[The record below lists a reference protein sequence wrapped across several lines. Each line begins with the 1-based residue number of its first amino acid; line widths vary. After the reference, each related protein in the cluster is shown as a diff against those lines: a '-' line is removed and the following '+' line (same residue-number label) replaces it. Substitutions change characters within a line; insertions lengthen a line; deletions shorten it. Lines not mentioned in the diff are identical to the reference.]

1 MMSDGGRTMIA
12 AFQMS
17 IDGYMQGADGG
28 VDWVD
33 SWNDARDLI
42 PDVDACVLGA
52 GMYPGYESLWGA
64 IAENPEVAA
73 SMLGRPA
80 TAGEVDY
87 ARWTQGTPHYVLST
101 SLDTVNWSH
110 SRVIRSVEQLRALKS
125 QPGGNVYVI
134 GGPSLV
140 SNLLNEGLIDE
151 LHVIV
156 HPLILGEGK
165 SPFSGVTAGKPL
177 SLIHSQA
184 ARSGRVVLAYRC

>member
-1 MMSDGGRTMIA
+1 MSDGGRTMIA

-17 IDGYMQGADGG
+17 IDGYMQGADGR

-33 SWNDARDLI
+33 SWNEARDLI

-64 IAENPEVAA
+64 IADNPEIAA

-87 ARWTQGTPHYVLST
+87 ARWTQRTPHYVLST
-101 SLDTVNWSH
+101 SLDKVHWSH
-110 SRVIRSVEQLRALKS
+110 SKVIRSVEQLRALKS
-125 QPGGNVYVI
+125 QAGGNIYII

-140 SNLLNEGLIDE
+140 SNLLNEGLVDE

-165 SPFSGVTAGKPL
+165 SPFSGVTGGKTL